1 MHTIQDDTL
10 LGSLKSVSKTE
21 DYQAYGALIPEEM
34 TNQQMQDSPAYK
46 TYLAFATGG
55 ASTPKKA
62 QKWNKP
68 TSPAKKKTLV
78 VVEEPAKKP
87 AKKLNARRQAAL
99 LKEDQMKKDIKRTKR
114 EINIHQAGGSSEGA
128 GLESEG
134 DSDDDDQ
141 QGDDERTESDDEKSV
156 DLNKID
162 DEEEIQEDK
171 FIHTPEDYVPTDD
184 ETNNVDDEEYDRI
197 NEEMYNDVNVV
208 LKDAELIDE
217 RKDDEVMTDARHVDV
232 ELKNVNQVVASDLVK
247 DDALATIT
255 AAPAIQKT
263 HVPLPSFS

>member
-1 MHTIQDDTL
+1 MFGGMMIL
-10 LGSLKSVSKTE
+10 E
-21 DYQAYGALIPEEM
+21 I
-34 TNQQMQDSPAYK
+34 NQS
-46 TYLAFATGG
+46 GG

-62 QKWNKP
+62 RKWNKP

-114 EINIHQAGGSSEGA
+114 ETNIHQAGGSSEGA
-128 GLESEG
+128 GLELEVPDEPKGKSI
-134 DSDDDDQ
+134 DINSDDDDDDQ
-141 QGDDERTESDDEKSV
+141 QGDDERTESDDDKSV

-171 FIHTPEDYVPTDD
+171 FVHTPEDYVPTDD

-197 NEEMYNDVNVV
+197 NDEMYNDVNVV
-208 LKDAELIDE
+208 LKDAELID
-217 RKDDEVMTDARHVDV
+217 
-232 ELKNVNQVVASDLVK
+232 
-247 DDALATIT
+247 
-255 AAPAIQKT
+255 
-263 HVPLPSFS
+263 